1 VTAAQLL
8 PDALRAKTA
17 TEEVMTG
24 LAWGGLASPDGQWLL
39 TLYLNTQR
47 DVAFIHTLSLENKF
61 PFCIDLPSGGGQLE
75 QLKAYSLAL
84 SPDGQTV
91 YAANT
96 ALGVVAEVS
105 LESLNVIRQA
115 KFSVISPPSTGSET
129 GPTNY
134 SAVTKDGRSLFFT
147 GGWDVWHYDTVS
159 GEVKGPYWQGEA
171 IQGLALSRDERQLYL
186 AIEGKSPLVIELEEQ
201 VALK

>member
-1 VTAAQLL
+1 
-8 PDALRAKTA
+8 
-17 TEEVMTG
+17 MTG
-24 LAWGGLASPDGQWLL
+24 LAWSGLASPDGQWLL